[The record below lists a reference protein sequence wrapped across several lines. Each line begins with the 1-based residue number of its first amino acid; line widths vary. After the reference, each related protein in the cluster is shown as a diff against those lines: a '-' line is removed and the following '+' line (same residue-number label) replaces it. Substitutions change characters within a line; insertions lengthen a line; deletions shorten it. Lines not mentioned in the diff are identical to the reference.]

1 VRRLLLLV
9 SAIVFVD
16 TAFFAAIT
24 PLLPGYV
31 DEFGLSKSGA
41 GILAAAYPAGTML
54 GAVPGGWLATR
65 AGVRPAVL
73 VGLGVLAASSLAF
86 ALAPTIL
93 VLDLARFAQG
103 LGSAA
108 SFAGALGWLAAA
120 APRERRGEVLGSAF
134 GTAIVGALF
143 GPVLGGA
150 AEELGDGPV
159 FGGVAVVALV
169 LAVLAARTPGLPRGA
184 GMSPRELIAGVRDE
198 RIAIGAGIVL
208 LVGLVFG
215 TISVLVP
222 LRLDELGAG
231 ATMIA
236 ATFLLSAALEAVVSP
251 LAGRLSDRRGPML
264 PALAG
269 LAGAAVAVALLPL
282 PSVAWLLV
290 ALVVIATPV
299 IGILWLPAMTLLS
312 AGVEA
317 RGLEQAVAFAVFNL
331 AWSIGETGGAAGG
344 ARLGE
349 AVGDGVPYGLLAAA
363 CALSFVVLRR
373 SPARV
378 RSA

>member
-1 VRRLLLLV
+1 MRRLLLLV

-184 GMSPRELIAGVRDE
+184 GMSPRELIAGVREE

-269 LAGAAVAVALLPL
+269 LAGTAVVVALLPL

-363 CALSFVVLRR
+363 CALSFLVLRR